1 MRGGAR
7 TLHGA
12 LSGVKRAKAAG
23 KLLFGAAVR
32 ALAVLGGVL
41 LLAAP
46 ALVSAQVAPRS
57 EALTKGQQQVDEGDF
72 EDAVKTLEAGIDEPD
87 LTDEQLAEMY
97 RLLGLAHL
105 YLGNETK
112 ARDAFEKLLQARPDY
127 ELPKATPPKIR
138 TLYAR
143 IKDDIRKRR
152 VRPVTLTVSGVP
164 EQAAGQAVTVEAR
177 IDDLAL
183 GARAKLF
190 FRRSGVQNYSSTDFV
205 RDRADRSMYRA
216 TIPAFEL
223 PEEVASYDL
232 EYYVEVADAA
242 QRRLAGRGDPFTPLS
257 FKVAAKAAPEEAE
270 KPKAW
275 YQNPWVWVGIGAGV
289 AAVSTGAVILATQRP
304 TGTLPITI
312 QIEGM
317 P

>member
-1 MRGGAR
+1 MRAPVRLAG
-7 TLHGA
+7 TLTT
-12 LSGVKRAKAAG
+12 
-23 KLLFGAAVR
+23 
-32 ALAVLGGVL
+32 L
-41 LLAAP
+41 LLLVSAP
-46 ALVSAQVAPRS
+46 AFAQVAPKN
-57 EALTKGQQQVDEGDF
+57 EALTKGQQQVDDGDF
-72 EDAVKTLEAGIDEPD
+72 EDAVKTLEAGIGAPD

-105 YLGNETK
+105 YLNNEDR

-127 ELPKATPPKIR
+127 ELPKSTPPKIR

-152 VRPVTLTVSGVP
+152 VRPVTLTVTGVP
-164 EQAAGQAVTVEAR
+164 EQAPGNAVTVESR
-177 IDDLAL
+177 IDDMAL
-183 GARAKLF
+183 GAKAKLF
-190 FRRSGVQNYSSTDFV
+190 YRRSGAQNYSSTDFI
-205 RDRADRSMYRA
+205 RDRTDRSLYRA

-223 PEEVASYDL
+223 PEEAAAYDL

-242 QRRLAGRGDPFTPLS
+242 QRRLAGRGDPFTPQS
-257 FKVAAKAAPEEAE
+257 FRVTAKAVVDEAE

-275 YQNPWVWVGIGAGV
+275 YQNPWVWVGIGAGA
-289 AAVSTGAVILATQRP
+289 AAVTTGAVLLATQKP

>member
-1 MRGGAR
+1 MGC
-7 TLHGA
+7 
-12 LSGVKRAKAAG
+12 
-23 KLLFGAAVR
+23 AVR
-32 ALAVLGGVL
+32 LAATLTTTL
-41 LLAAP
+41 LLLSSANAH
-46 ALVSAQVAPRS
+46 AQVAPKN
-57 EALTKGQQQVDEGDF
+57 EALTKGQQQVEDGDF
-72 EDAVKTLEAGIDEPD
+72 EDAVKTLEAGIGASD

-97 RLLGLAHL
+97 RLLGLSYL
-105 YLGNETK
+105 YLNNEDR

-164 EQAAGQAVTVEAR
+164 EQQPGQAVTVESR
-177 IDDLAL
+177 IDDMAL
-183 GARAKLF
+183 GAKAKLF
-190 FRRSGVQNYSSTDFV
+190 YRRSGVQNFSSTDFQ
-205 RDRADRSMYRA
+205 RDRSDRSIYRA
-216 TIPAFEL
+216 TIPAFEV
-223 PEEVASYDL
+223 PEESAAYDL

-242 QRRLAGRGDPFTPLS
+242 QRRLAGRGDPFTPLT
-257 FKVAAKAAPEEAE
+257 FRVAAKLAAEDPE
-270 KPKAW
+270 KPKPW
-275 YQNPWVWVGIGAGV
+275 YQNPWVWVGIGAGA
-289 AAVSTGAVILATQRP
+289 AAVTTGAIILATQKP

>member
-1 MRGGAR
+1 MRRGVRLVG
-7 TLHGA
+7 TL
-12 LSGVKRAKAAG
+12 
-23 KLLFGAAVR
+23 FAV
-32 ALAVLGGVL
+32 VSM
-41 LLAAP
+41 LAATP
-46 ALVSAQVAPRS
+46 AFSQLAPRND
-57 EALTKGQQQVDEGDF
+57 ALTRGQQQVDDGDF
-72 EDAVKTLEAGIDEPD
+72 EDAVKTLEAGIDAPD
-87 LTDEQLAEMY
+87 LTDEQLAELY
-97 RLLGLAHL
+97 RLLGLSHL
-105 YLGNETK
+105 YLGNEDK

-164 EQAAGQAVTVEAR
+164 EQTPGQAVTVESR
-177 IDDLAL
+177 IDDMAL
-183 GARAKLF
+183 GAKAKLF
-190 FRRSGVQNYSSTDFV
+190 YRRSGAQNYSSIDFM
-205 RDRADRSMYRA
+205 RDRADRSLYRA

-223 PEEVASYDL
+223 PEEAAAYDL

-242 QRRLAGRGDPFTPLS
+242 QRRLAGRGDPFTPLT
-257 FKVAAKAAPEEAE
+257 FRVNAKATASEAD
-270 KPKAW
+270 KPTAW
-275 YQNPWVWVGIGAGV
+275 YANPWVWVGIGAGA
-289 AAVSTGAVILATQRP
+289 AAVTTGAILLATQKP

>member
-1 MRGGAR
+1 VR
-7 TLHGA
+7 L
-12 LSGVKRAKAAG
+12 AG
-23 KLLFGAAVR
+23 FLTTM
-32 ALAVLGGVL
+32 L
-41 LLAAP
+41 LLLGAP
-46 ALVSAQVAPRS
+46 VVAQVTPRN
-57 EALTKGQQQVDEGDF
+57 EALTKGQQQVDDGDF
-72 EDAVKTLEAGIDEPD
+72 EDAVKTLEAGIGAPD

-105 YLGNETK
+105 YLNNEDK

-164 EQAAGQAVTVEAR
+164 EQQPGQAVTVESR
-177 IDDLAL
+177 IDDMAL
-183 GARAKLF
+183 GAKAKLF
-190 FRRSGVQNYSSTDFV
+190 YRRSGVQNFSSTDFV
-205 RDRADRSMYRA
+205 RDRGDRSIYRA

-223 PEEVASYDL
+223 PEEAAAYDF

-242 QRRLAGRGDPFTPLS
+242 QRRLAGRGDPFTPLA
-257 FKVAAKAAPEEAE
+257 FRVAPKVVAE
-270 KPKAW
+270 DPDKPKPW
-275 YQNPWVWVGIGAGV
+275 YQNPWVWVGIGAGA
-289 AAVSTGAVILATQRP
+289 AAVTTGAIILATQKP

>member
-1 MRGGAR
+1 MRLVGIVTTMG
-7 TLHGA
+7 L
-12 LSGVKRAKAAG
+12 
-23 KLLFGAAVR
+23 
-32 ALAVLGGVL
+32 L
-41 LLAAP
+41 LLAQGAF
-46 ALVSAQVAPRS
+46 AQVAPKND
-57 EALTKGQQQVDEGDF
+57 ALTKGQQQVDEGDF
-72 EDAVKTLEAGIDEPD
+72 EDAVKTLQAGLDAPD
-87 LTDEQLAEMY
+87 LSDEQLAELY

-105 YLGNETK
+105 YLGNEDK

-143 IKDDIRKRR
+143 IKEDIRKRR
-152 VRPVTLTVSGVP
+152 VRPVTLTVAGVP
-164 EQAAGQAVTVEAR
+164 EQMPGLAVTVESR
-177 IDDLAL
+177 IDDMAL
-183 GARAKLF
+183 GAKAKLF
-190 FRRSGVQNYSSTDFV
+190 YRRSGAQNYSSIDFL
-205 RDRADRSMYRA
+205 RDRTDRSIYRA

-223 PEEVASYDL
+223 PEESAAYDL

-242 QRRLAGRGDPFTPLS
+242 QRRLAGRGDPFTPLT
-257 FKVAAKAAPEEAE
+257 FRVNAKVATEETE

-275 YQNPWVWVGIGAGV
+275 YQNPWVWVGIGAGA
-289 AAVSTGAVILATQRP
+289 AAVTTGAVILATQKP

>member
-1 MRGGAR
+1 MR
-7 TLHGA
+7 
-12 LSGVKRAKAAG
+12 
-23 KLLFGAAVR
+23 
-32 ALAVLGGVL
+32 L
-41 LLAAP
+41 LLRP
-46 ALVSAQVAPRS
+46 VVLALITISTLAWAQVAPRND
-57 EALTKGQQQVDEGDF
+57 ALTKGQQQVEEGDF
-72 EDAVKTLEAGIDEPD
+72 EEAVKTLEAGIDAPD

-105 YLGNETK
+105 YLGNEDK

-152 VRPVTLTVSGVP
+152 VRPVTLTVNGVP
-164 EQAAGQAVTVEAR
+164 EQVPGMAVTVEAR
-177 IDDLAL
+177 IDDMAL
-183 GARAKLF
+183 GAKAKLF
-190 FRRSGVQNYSSTDFV
+190 YRRSGAQNYSSTDFG
-205 RDRADRSMYRA
+205 RDKTDRSIYRA
-216 TIPAFEL
+216 VIPAFEL
-223 PEEVASYDL
+223 PEEAGGYDL

-257 FKVAAKAAPEEAE
+257 FKVAPKTVTEDPE
-270 KPKAW
+270 KPKPW
-275 YQNPWVWVGIGAGV
+275 YQNPWVWVGIGAGA
-289 AAVSTGAVILATQRP
+289 AAVTTGVVIFATQKP

-312 QIEGM
+312 QIEGT

>member
-1 MRGGAR
+1 VRLVE
-7 TLHGA
+7 TP
-12 LSGVKRAKAAG
+12 
-23 KLLFGAAVR
+23 FAVVLM
-32 ALAVLGGVL
+32 LA
-41 LLAAP
+41 AAP
-46 ALVSAQVAPRS
+46 AFSQLAPRND
-57 EALTKGQQQVDEGDF
+57 ALTKGQQQVDEGDF
-72 EDAVKTLEAGIDEPD
+72 EDAVKTLQAGIDAPD
-87 LTDEQLAEMY
+87 LTDEQLAELY
-97 RLLGLAHL
+97 RLLGLSHL
-105 YLGNETK
+105 YLGNEDK

-164 EQAAGQAVTVEAR
+164 EQSPGQAVTVESR
-177 IDDLAL
+177 IDDMAL
-183 GARAKLF
+183 GAKAKLF
-190 FRRSGVQNYSSTDFV
+190 YRRSGAQNYSSIDFL
-205 RDRADRSMYRA
+205 RDRAERSLYRA

-223 PEEVASYDL
+223 PEEASAYDL

-242 QRRLAGRGDPFTPLS
+242 QRRLAGRGDPFTPLT
-257 FKVAAKAAPEEAE
+257 FRVTAKAVGETD
-270 KPKAW
+270 KPTAW
-275 YQNPWVWVGIGAGV
+275 YANPWVWVGIGAGV
-289 AAVSTGAVILATQRP
+289 AAVTTGAVILATQKP

>member
-1 MRGGAR
+1 MRVLVRPVVLAI
-7 TLHGA
+7 
-12 LSGVKRAKAAG
+12 
-23 KLLFGAAVR
+23 FAVS
-32 ALAVLGGVL
+32 ALAW
-41 LLAAP
+41 
-46 ALVSAQVAPRS
+46 AQVAPKN
-57 EALTKGQQQVDEGDF
+57 EALDKGQQQVEEGDF
-72 EDAVKTLEAGIDEPD
+72 EEAVKTLEAGIDAPD
-87 LTDEQLAEMY
+87 LTDEQLAELY

-105 YLGNETK
+105 YLGNEDK

-152 VRPVTLTVSGVP
+152 VRPVTLTVNGVP
-164 EQAAGQAVTVEAR
+164 EQTAGLAVTVEAR
-177 IDDLAL
+177 IDDMAL
-183 GARAKLF
+183 GAKAKLF
-190 FRRSGVQNYSSTDFV
+190 YRRSGAQNYSSTDFA
-205 RDRADRSMYRA
+205 RDKADRSIYRA
-216 TIPAFEL
+216 VIPAFEL
-223 PEEVASYDL
+223 PDEAAAYDF

-257 FKVAAKAAPEEAE
+257 FKVAAKTAAAEPE

-275 YQNPWVWVGIGAGV
+275 YQNPWVWVGIGAGA
-289 AAVSTGAVILATQRP
+289 AAVTTGVVIFATQKP

-312 QIEGM
+312 QIEGT